1 MLAGR
6 VAVVTGSSRG
16 LGFAMARVLGRH
28 GASVVL
34 ASRSD
39 AEVAAAVERLHTE
52 GVEASG
58 RRCDMAVWTDVE
70 ALREEARALG
80 TLDIWVNN
88 AGTSGVYGPTA
99 STPVEDF
106 ARVVRTNILGTF
118 HGSRVALPVFL
129 GQGHGDLVNVY
140 GQGDQGPVAL
150 QNAYASSK
158 RWVRQFTE
166 TLRTETKGSGVR
178 VHGMNPGLVTTE
190 LLGSVTSQ
198 PGYEQRL
205 GGLQVGRRPVG
216 SDPGSRRATTAAP
229 RHVRRRRVPRPHQD
243 DLGGTGN
250 PQPDVRTP
258 PPPQPNADDHQ
269 RLGRAPLS
277 GSRVST
283 LTNRDYPPVGGMCA
297 LAVALGVRHTGDRL
311 GRCRP
316 SAKCIWR

>member
-1 MLAGR
+1 MDARRDMLAGR

-39 AEVAAAVERLHTE
+39 ADVAAAVERLRTE
-52 GVEASG
+52 GIEASG
-58 RRCDMAVWTDVE
+58 RRCDMAELADVE
-70 ALREEARALG
+70 ALREEALAHG

-88 AGTSGVYGPTA
+88 AGASGVYGPTA

-166 TLRTETKGSGVR
+166 TLRAETKNSGVR
-178 VHGMNPGLVTTE
+178 VHGMNPGLVITDM
-190 LLGSVTSQ
+190 LGSVTSQ

-205 GGLQVGRRPVG
+205 GGLQVVVGLWGQTPEVAAQPLLRLVTSDAAEFRDLTKATLVGRGTHNLLTGRL
-216 SDPGSRRATTAAP
+216 
-229 RHVRRRRVPRPHQD
+229 RRR
-243 DLGGTGN
+243 
-250 PQPDVRTP
+250 
-258 PPPQPNADDHQ
+258 
-269 RLGRAPLS
+269 
-277 GSRVST
+277 
-283 LTNRDYPPVGGMCA
+283 NRMPMNVTVLDA
-297 LAVALGVRHTGDRL
+297 HH
-311 GRCRP
+311 
-316 SAKCIWR
+316 